1 MKVMKDMTR
10 KIGSKGRMDA
20 ENRWWIADL
29 LGSRLREGVA
39 PSRRRKNTTSLSIF
53 MEAFGLEVEEIS
65 LVWPPSVGQK
75 GCGLE
80 NGQKNKKKLCT
91 NRLLKSRREGKREV
105 HQERS
110 CARPVNGA
118 SGGHS
123 GTP

>member
-20 ENRWWIADL
+20 ENRWWVADL
-29 LGSRLREGVA
+29 LGADCEKAWLHPEEEE
-39 PSRRRKNTTSLSIF
+39 NTTSLSIF

-65 LVWPPSVGQK
+65 LVWPPSIGQK

-91 NRLLKSRREGKREV
+91 NRLLKSRREGK
-105 HQERS
+105 
-110 CARPVNGA
+110 
-118 SGGHS
+118 
-123 GTP
+123 